1 MLSFLTLRGAT
12 AGVIAG
18 FASGLLGV
26 TPGGILVPVISIFL
40 PYSQHVAQGISLVA
54 QAPPTSI
61 AGLSAYSRRGR
72 GARVSSVLFCLRGF
86 HCRRSGRRF
95 PRKVVLRTG
104 AEVDVCRIPA
114 NSHSSCDQ
122 KEPLWAHD
130 RTESQSVELSSF
142 ASLFL
147 IGIVAGLSSGLLG
160 IGGGL
165 AIVALSVVLLHQTQH
180 DAQVLSLAVSA
191 FPLTL
196 PAAWVY
202 VRQGFKLP
210 WLVIG
215 GLIAGL
221 AVGSWLGGL
230 CASRLPEER
239 LKQGFVAL
247 LIAMTVYNGLPRVK
261 IRSSGLRRTQLCI
274 WYVLRNTLLVMN
286 AMEFPENGIFGKFPR
301 PRMPKLPKTRLFGN

>member
-26 TPGGILVPVISIFL
+26 TPGGILVPVISMLL

-61 AGLSAYSRRGR
+61 AGLSAYSRRRR
-72 GARVSSVLFCLRGF
+72 GAGVSSVLFASGGFIAGGPVGAVFAKWCSERELRWMFVGYLLILTVLAI
-86 HCRRSGRRF
+86 RKNRSVR
-95 PRKVVLRTG
+95 
-104 AEVDVCRIPA
+104 A
-114 NSHSSCDQ
+114 N
-122 KEPLWAHD
+122 
-130 RTESQSVELSSF
+130 ESETQSVNQSSF
-142 ASLFL
+142 ASFIL
-147 IGIVAGLSSGLLG
+147 IGIVAGVSSGLLG
-160 IGGGL
+160 TGGGL
-165 AIVALSVVLLHQTQH
+165 AIVALSVVLLHQKQH

-215 GLIAGL
+215 GLVAGL
-221 AVGSWLGGL
+221 AVGSWLGGV
-230 CASRLPEER
+230 CASRLTEKR
-239 LKQGFVAL
+239 LKQGFVVL
-247 LIAMTVYNGLPRVK
+247 LVAMTAYMAFVAA
-261 IRSSGLRRTQLCI
+261 RS
-274 WYVLRNTLLVMN
+274 
-286 AMEFPENGIFGKFPR
+286 
-301 PRMPKLPKTRLFGN
+301 